1 MNPECVIVGNGSTL
15 LGSGLGPLIDTHRH
29 IIRFNAFQTTGH
41 EADVGT
47 RSTHWFTVMHGNPSD
62 PRTRLPWK
70 EVWTHSWERIPSRC
84 KTFATVRDV
93 MKCPVH
99 KVPHTHLEEMS
110 RAADTRYRAWS
121 TGALAVWAMAHYT
134 DFETINLAG
143 FDWWTPHLPHHYSDH
158 VERGPLHDPAEEYK
172 LISHLRDQ
180 GRITLLT

>member
-1 MNPECVIVGNGSTL
+1 MNPECVIVGNGPSL
-15 LGSGLGPLIDTHRH
+15 LGTGLGPVIDTHRL
-29 IIRFNAFQTTGH
+29 IIRFNAFETKGY

-70 EVWTHSWERIPSRC
+70 EVWTHSWERMPSRC

-99 KVPHTHLEEMS
+99 KLPHTHLDEMS
-110 RAADTRYRAWS
+110 QAADTRYRAWS
-121 TGALAVWAMAHYT
+121 TGALAVWALAHYS
-134 DFETINLAG
+134 DFETIHLAG

-172 LISHLRDQ
+172 LISHLQNQ